1 MLCEN
6 AYRRGRG
13 IGIEPQ
19 CYANKATK
27 EVTVVYH
34 EYTFIY
40 HEFEETFYLCDECAK
55 ALKRDAIKH
64 GYKVKIREL

>member
-13 IGIEPQ
+13 IGIEPS
-19 CYANKATK
+19 CYANEATK
-27 EVTVVYH
+27 EVTV
-34 EYTFIY
+34 IY
-40 HEFEETFYLCDECAK
+40 HELESDTFFLCDECAE

-64 GYKVKIREL
+64 GYRVKIRKLRGR